1 MKSSVFGDVFKALDK
16 ASNSVVAVERITME
30 VDEDLFVQL
39 RKEVEEFD
47 CNLVTGVKNV
57 IRNGKEVWVRG
68 FLQRLIL

>member
-16 ASNSVVAVERITME
+16 ASNCVVAVERITTE
-30 VDEDLFVQL
+30 VDEDRFAQL
-39 RKEVEEFD
+39 RKEVEECG

-68 FLQRLIL
+68 FLQRMIL

>member
-16 ASNSVVAVERITME
+16 TSNCVVVVERITME

-39 RKEVEEFD
+39 RKEVEECD
-47 CNLVTGVKNV
+47 CNLVMGVKNV

-68 FLQRLIL
+68 FLQRMIL

>member
-16 ASNSVVAVERITME
+16 TSNCVVVVERITME

-39 RKEVEEFD
+39 RKEVEECD
-47 CNLVTGVKNV
+47 CNLVMGVKNV

-68 FLQRLIL
+68 FLQGMIL